1 MLFRTNLATVDDAN
15 DRGFTVG
22 HEFLQRNYE
31 CLFSLFNS
39 GSLEQV
45 FGDKT
50 GFRSGKRAASPKP
63 QLLYLRCTERGA
75 VRHSQ
80 RQPDLTAGQRTV
92 LESQQT
98 AGDVLL
104 VEENVVP
111 GACSYCK
118 YCSFM
123 HIIYTTFCFLK
134 GCLGLGFCR
143 IKIGQ
148 CMYG

>member
-1 MLFRTNLATVDDAN
+1 MIVSLLQVTNFFKETN
-15 DRGFTVG
+15 K
-22 HEFLQRNYE
+22 
-31 CLFSLFNS
+31 CLFSVFNS
-39 GSLEQV
+39 GPLEQV

-50 GFRSGKRAASPKP
+50 CFGSGKRAASPKS
-63 QLLYLRCTERGA
+63 QLLYLCCTERRA

-98 AGDVLL
+98 TGDVLF
-104 VEENVVP
+104 VEENVVLS
-111 GACSYCK
+111 ACTLCK
-118 YCSFM
+118 YYSFM

-134 GCLGLGFCR
+134 GCLGLEFFR

-148 CMYG
+148 SMYG